1 MLLIVNHGKS
11 IQEVPI
17 IRENEQNQNATII

>member
-1 MLLIVNHGKS
+1 MLLIVIHGKS

-17 IRENEQNQNATII
+17 IRENEQKQKTIII